1 MTAAMTALGVIL
13 GTGAYMAPEQARG
26 RVVDRRVDIWAFGC
40 VLYEMLT
47 TRRAFPGDDLT
58 DVIAAVITRE
68 PDLTLLPETTPAY
81 VRALLTRCFV
91 KDPKLRLRDIGE
103 ARLQL
108 TGAAP
113 LAPSAPAVAA
123 ASRPWL
129 VPVLALALVASVAT
143 VATLLWNR
151 TAAAGGPSSYVSVTF
166 AGGQPHPGRPIPS
179 LAVSPNGRSFVY
191 TASGPEGGGA
201 QLWLRSLDGF
211 ESVPIPGTAGA
222 RGAFFSPR
230 GDWIGYQRGDRV
242 MKVATTFDPPEVV
255 ATMTGSLAG
264 ATWTDRDEIVFA
276 TSEPRA
282 LWRVPAASGDGVPDK
297 VADGYL
303 EWPDSLPGGTAV
315 IVSTTS
321 DMTTR
326 SASGP
331 AIARVDLAT
340 GKVTPLVDGGTY
352 GRWAAS
358 GHLVFLRNNSLVATT
373 YDPVTN
379 KVGEMRVPV
388 VDGLFM
394 DPAISSG
401 NYALSSAGT
410 LVFFPGGADRFE
422 RTIAAIDPTRPTS
435 PPISIVD
442 RPRYY
447 GPDFKVSPNGKRL
460 AAVEFGWPDRIVV
473 IDLERRYSFYLSPT
487 APNVSQGTPVW
498 SNDNLQIA
506 YRATDVTT
514 GRTNIMR
521 ANVRD
526 GGGPSEV
533 ILEDA
538 GQAFLTG
545 WAHDGLSVVADVD
558 ENVVLITPGATPV
571 VTSLL
576 EDAFGAAYS
585 PDGLWLAVTSFRG
598 GTSKIYVARADT
610 PRDLKSV
617 SNGNVTEPV
626 WAPQGGRL
634 YFVPAGGGGGGGGS
648 GGGTRGEAGGQRIM
662 AVDFGPGADPVPG
675 PPFLVARASMVEPF
689 SPIAPLR
696 DGLVLTLARES
707 TSTWWIGWSI
717 WPWNVTPIGCRM
729 RPHAWQASRS

>member
-1 MTAAMTALGVIL
+1 
-13 GTGAYMAPEQARG
+13 
-26 RVVDRRVDIWAFGC
+26 
-40 VLYEMLT
+40 
-47 TRRAFPGDDLT
+47 
-58 DVIAAVITRE
+58 
-68 PDLTLLPETTPAY
+68 
-81 VRALLTRCFV
+81 
-91 KDPKLRLRDIGE
+91 
-103 ARLQL
+103 
-108 TGAAP
+108 
-113 LAPSAPAVAA
+113 
-123 ASRPWL
+123 
-129 VPVLALALVASVAT
+129 
-143 VATLLWNR
+143 
-151 TAAAGGPSSYVSVTF
+151 
-166 AGGQPHPGRPIPS
+166 
-179 LAVSPNGRSFVY
+179 
-191 TASGPEGGGA
+191 
-201 QLWLRSLDGF
+201 
-211 ESVPIPGTAGA
+211 
-222 RGAFFSPR
+222 
-230 GDWIGYQRGDRV
+230 

-282 LWRVPAASGDGVPDK
+282 LWRVPASGDGVPDK

-321 DMTTR
+321 DTTTR

-473 IDLERRYSFYLSPT
+473 IDQTSAHCCASSRFQVRCSSDAT
-487 APNVSQGTPVW
+487 AAVSIGTTPAC
-498 SNDNLQIA
+498 IT
-506 YRATDVTT
+506 RA
-514 GRTNIMR
+514 R
-521 ANVRD
+521 
-526 GGGPSEV
+526 
-533 ILEDA
+533 
-538 GQAFLTG
+538 
-545 WAHDGLSVVADVD
+545 
-558 ENVVLITPGATPV
+558 
-571 VTSLL
+571 
-576 EDAFGAAYS
+576 
-585 PDGLWLAVTSFRG
+585 
-598 GTSKIYVARADT
+598 
-610 PRDLKSV
+610 
-617 SNGNVTEPV
+617 
-626 WAPQGGRL
+626 
-634 YFVPAGGGGGGGGS
+634 
-648 GGGTRGEAGGQRIM
+648 
-662 AVDFGPGADPVPG
+662 
-675 PPFLVARASMVEPF
+675 
-689 SPIAPLR
+689 
-696 DGLVLTLARES
+696 
-707 TSTWWIGWSI
+707 
-717 WPWNVTPIGCRM
+717 
-729 RPHAWQASRS
+729 